1 MKVISEA
8 LATEKATRLKEIK
21 RTIDDEII
29 EHEVRRDRYQQ
40 MQKPKV
46 MQASPAPRI
55 RNEEEKKEPS
65 LMMMSQN
72 T

>member
-1 MKVISEA
+1 
-8 LATEKATRLKEIK
+8 LATEKATRLKEIY
-21 RTIDDEII
+21 RTIADEII
-29 EHEVRRDRYQQ
+29 EQEVRRDKYQQ

-46 MQASPAPRI
+46 MQAIPAPRI